1 MIDVRNAKWNFSKE
15 EKYAIDWLNKNG
27 FTGELKRQYI
37 GKTIFLVEKDG
48 VSDKLEVQNNAE
60 NFSISKF
67 MNQFEV
73 NWNALCE
80 LVKLRQQAKNL
91 K

>member
-15 EKYAIDWLNKNG
+15 EKYVIDWLNKNG
-27 FTGELKRQYI
+27 FTGEIKRQYI
-37 GKTIFLVEKDG
+37 GKTIFLIEKDG
-48 VSDKLEVQNNAE
+48 ISDKLEVPNNAE

-67 MNQFEV
+67 MNQFEI
-73 NWNALCE
+73 NWSALCE
-80 LVKLRQQAKNL
+80 LVKLRQKAKNL